1 MKKPDEDEDDGEA
14 AAAAAA
20 GTLLLRSE
28 TNIYS
33 DGESAWK
40 HHESSLP

>member
-1 MKKPDEDEDDGEA
+1 MKEPDEDEDDGEA
-14 AAAAAA
+14 AAAA

-28 TNIYS
+28 MIIYS

-40 HHESSLP
+40 HPESSLP